1 VGALESW
8 LLEIIVIVPL
18 KDRAEGKG
26 AEEGE
31 GGRERE
37 IYIYRERERCICC
50 KEIDEMD

>member
-1 VGALESW
+1 MGALESW

-31 GGRERE
+31 G
-37 IYIYRERERCICC
+37 ERERDVYAV
-50 KEIDEMD
+50 KR

>member
-1 VGALESW
+1 MGALESW

-31 GGRERE
+31 GERERE
-37 IYIYRERERCICC
+37 MY
-50 KEIDEMD
+50 ML